1 MKKLLLLIGMI
12 MSLIFP
18 LACVAQTTIEYHY
31 DSSGNRTERVIVL
44 NTKSANI
51 GGDENSSEVVDDKLD
66 AGEIKIYPNPTEGL
80 LKIDLPNLDLPNA
93 NLYLYDLNAKLIQ
106 QQTAVRGGN
115 EMNLSAYS
123 AGVYLLII
131 QAGQEKWEWKIIKK

>member
-1 MKKLLLLIGMI
+1 MKSFTKQIFLLIAFFI
-12 MSLIFP
+12 SLS
-18 LACVAQTTIEYHY
+18 AYSQTTIEYHY

-51 GGDENSSEVVDDKLD
+51 GGDDNLTEVFDDKLD

-80 LKIDLPNLDLPNA
+80 LRIDLPNFDLPNA
-93 NLYLYDLNAKLIQ
+93 NLYLYDLTGKLLR
-106 QQTAVRGGN
+106 QQTAVGGSN
-115 EMNLSAYS
+115 EMNLYAYS

-131 QAGQEKWEWKIIKK
+131 QAGQEKREWKIIKK